1 MHLVADGDP
10 QPLPARR
17 GTERVREPAAA
28 LVAGDGQAERFP
40 AEPPDTKV
48 PPASAGI
55 PAASASQRS
64 TWFSAATAPAAS
76 SQEIPCNDAADTT
89 MSNSSAAFVGA
100 AGMNAKNRGLSAES
114 TAWAR
119 WSSYSLMTV
128 AGSVPPAVTSPASR
142 ASSSAALPGWSSG
155 ASGIASRRVT

>member
-1 MHLVADGDP
+1 
-10 QPLPARR
+10 
-17 GTERVREPAAA
+17 
-28 LVAGDGQAERFP
+28 
-40 AEPPDTKV
+40 
-48 PPASAGI
+48 
-55 PAASASQRS
+55 
-64 TWFSAATAPAAS
+64 
-76 SQEIPCNDAADTT
+76 
-89 MSNSSAAFVGA
+89 MSNSSDALVGA

-128 AGSVPPAVTSPASR
+128 AGSVPPAVTSPDSR